1 MRPKLLPAIAF
12 ALLPAPAFAFSI
24 AVSWAGTKA
33 CFDPQ
38 SPAIALQDVPGGTA
52 TIAFHMQDE
61 DAPNF
66 RHGGGTVRYTGQTAL
81 AKGAFAYKGPCPPSP
96 HRYRWTAQARDA
108 AGKVLGRAETT
119 LTFPPK

>member
-1 MRPKLLPAIAF
+1 MRPKLLPAIAL

-38 SPAIALQDVPGGTA
+38 SPVIALKDVPGGTA

-66 RHGGGTVRYTGQTAL
+66 RHGGGTVRYMGQTSL
-81 AKGAFAYKGPCPPSP
+81 AKGAFAYKDPARRRRTAITGPRKRATRMAGC
-96 HRYRWTAQARDA
+96 WA
-108 AGKVLGRAETT
+108 APRRR
-119 LTFPPK
+119 